1 MGVLTPLMKMGEVLA
16 WWAWMLRPV
25 PGLDGR
31 TNVVPTTYVVGYYLS
46 PFGLGKPS
54 SCGYFQKNSLILGA

>member
-1 MGVLTPLMKMGEVLA
+1 VGVLTPLMKMGEVLA

-46 PFGLGKPS
+46 PYGLVDQGGLG
-54 SCGYFQKNSLILGA
+54 